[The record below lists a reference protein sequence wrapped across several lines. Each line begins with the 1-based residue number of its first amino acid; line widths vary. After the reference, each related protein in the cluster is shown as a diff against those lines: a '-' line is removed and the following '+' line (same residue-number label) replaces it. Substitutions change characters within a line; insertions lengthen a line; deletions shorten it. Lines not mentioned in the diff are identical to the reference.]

1 MLQREYGPAYMMISK
16 VYKMLLTLQLALG
29 VNSFQY
35 HGIGTCVC
43 VLKRVCVRI
52 ARARYTWIGGG
63 GGREGTGRG
72 YLIQIIH
79 STQQ

>member
-43 VLKRVCVRI
+43 VLACACARVR
-52 ARARYTWIGGG
+52 ARARIFAKMGGCTRNLYFYT
-63 GGREGTGRG
+63 
-72 YLIQIIH
+72 YALA
-79 STQQ
+79 